1 MQIFYENCVG
11 RLYQPLLDLPDMR
24 TAASE
29 YCAHEA
35 MSALMI
41 AKPKLPRERVALL
54 HLLTELLAASVL
66 NQSQLHRASYYVLSN
81 PISKK
86 VVSLLYLKDKPLR
99 HGALSGCVQTR
110 TGRMLM
116 LSRSSVHQ
124 VLLEASEPLYQPL
137 LHQERAAAAGD

>member
-1 MQIFYENCVG
+1 MGQFQMGLTV
-11 RLYQPLLDLPDMR
+11 
-24 TAASE
+24 
-29 YCAHEA
+29 
-35 MSALMI
+35 

-99 HGALSGCVQTR
+99 HGELHTCIDR
-110 TGRMLM
+110 DGR
-116 LSRSSVHQ
+116 
-124 VLLEASEPLYQPL
+124 
-137 LHQERAAAAGD
+137 